1 VLEYIQSLAK
11 PERARVLEGLEQVE
25 RRGLDAVRVQFR
37 HIEGKLWEVKIGSH
51 RVFYVIIEK
60 EEMVLLHAYKKTR
73 PETAGQGTRHRHSKN
88 EGVVIMKAKRK
99 RIALKDV
106 LKRELKDP
114 EFSFYYRREK
124 AISEI
129 AQLVRDARLR
139 AGLTQAQLAEKA
151 QSSQVVIA
159 RLESGSDD
167 RVPSLDLLERIAGA
181 LKAKLL
187 VRFEYKKVA

>member
-1 VLEYIQSLAK
+1 
-11 PERARVLEGLEQVE
+11 
-25 RRGLDAVRVQFR
+25 
-37 HIEGKLWEVKIGSH
+37 
-51 RVFYVIIEK
+51 
-60 EEMVLLHAYKKTR
+60 
-73 PETAGQGTRHRHSKN
+73 
-88 EGVVIMKAKRK
+88 MKSNRK
-99 RIALKDV
+99 RIVLKDV

-159 RLESGSDD
+159 RLESGTDD

-187 VRFEYKKVA
+187 VRFEYKNVA

>member
-1 VLEYIQSLAK
+1 
-11 PERARVLEGLEQVE
+11 
-25 RRGLDAVRVQFR
+25 
-37 HIEGKLWEVKIGSH
+37 
-51 RVFYVIIEK
+51 
-60 EEMVLLHAYKKTR
+60 
-73 PETAGQGTRHRHSKN
+73 
-88 EGVVIMKAKRK
+88 MKAKSK
-99 RIALKDV
+99 RVALKDV

-114 EFSFYYRREK
+114 EFSFYYQREK

-129 AQLVRDARLR
+129 AQLVRDGRLR

-167 RVPSLDLLERIAGA
+167 RVPSLDLLDRIASA